1 MQALNSLVLEYEQSS
16 IPILKLKHFLNEI
29 FDKRETFLLLNYF
42 KGSDVNRNGFID
54 KKEWK
59 DFSSNVGIEQEE
71 KKKKKIE
78 KKILTNDKELYEFV
92 RYV

>member
-1 MQALNSLVLEYEQSS
+1 M
-16 IPILKLKHFLNEI
+16 
-29 FDKRETFLLLNYF
+29 
-42 KGSDVNRNGFID
+42 NRNGFID

-59 DFSSNVGIEQEE
+59 DFSSNVGIEQE

-92 RYV
+92 RYVQKEEAIDIEMDFLHQMSEFENL